1 MNAKDDT
8 NKNNSHLLGRFKF
21 PYVKEAVERELDGTA
36 TSADTMLILK
46 EFELANFIRSSFIR
60 SRKEYVPE
68 IQRSLKLQLQERFNR
83 K

>member
-1 MNAKDDT
+1 MTTKDNT
-8 NKNNSHLLGRFKF
+8 NKNDSHLLGRFKL
-21 PYVKEAVERELDGTA
+21 PQVKAAIERELDGTA

-60 SRKEYVPE
+60 SRKEHVPE
-68 IQRSLKLQLQERFNR
+68 IQKTLKQILQERFRR